1 MTRVVKMN
9 RDGAV
14 ATVTIDR
21 AAEGNLLSI
30 DDVRALAATVRAAAA
45 TDAKVIV
52 LRAAGADFCRGRAA
66 AAGGASPS
74 AMQMRAN
81 VCEPI
86 LDAYAAIEGARQPV
100 VALVQGAAYGFGAA
114 VAAACDITIAADNA
128 RFRLPE
134 MEGNLPP
141 TLAMSALLPRMPRK
155 AIAWMVYSM
164 EEIDAARA
172 LAFGLVSAVAPLA
185 GLDHA
190 LAKLVATM
198 TARSPEA
205 LVAVK
210 DFLRDAPLME
220 PRGMAGYGA
229 NLLAS
234 VLSSAG
240 R

>member
-1 MTRVVKMN
+1 MTSVVEMN

-30 DDVRALAATVRAAAA
+30 DDLRALAACLRAAAA

-52 LRAAGADFCRGRAA
+52 LRAAGSDFCRGRAA
-66 AAGGASPS
+66 AGGGSSPT
-74 AMQMRAN
+74 AMQMRTH

-114 VAAACDITIAADNA
+114 VAGACDITIAADNA
-128 RFRLPE
+128 RFKLPE

-141 TLAMSALLPRMPRK
+141 TLAISALLPRIPRK
-155 AIAWMVYSM
+155 ALAWMVYSM
-164 EEIDAARA
+164 EEIDAERA

-185 GLDHA
+185 ALDQA
-190 LAKLVATM
+190 LAKLLAGM
-198 TARSPEA
+198 TARSPAA

-220 PRGMAGYGA
+220 PRGMASYAA